1 MEQSL
6 DLISRRLPELLFK
19 GGTTNP
25 STSNERVSAHFM
37 HLWPRFCEDVLLHTR
52 SLDLSGL
59 ISVTDALEGEGFVV
73 GNELGLTGRF
83 SHNVLGAV
91 TKALSTT
98 EFSNLCFGD
107 VHSAN
112 PGSTVFPG
120 VVMLGLMPEPTRP
133 ELLAVGE
140 LKTFWT
146 LELER
151 FPVDAPVAVRRFLEP
166 HIGAYLIF
174 N

>member
-1 MEQSL
+1 
-6 DLISRRLPELLFK
+6 
-19 GGTTNP
+19 
-25 STSNERVSAHFM
+25 M
-37 HLWPRFCEDVLLHTR
+37 HSWPCFREDVLSHTR

-73 GNELGLTGRF
+73 NNGFGLTGRF
-83 SHNVLGAV
+83 SHNFLGAV
-91 TKALSTT
+91 TTTT

-107 VHSAN
+107 VHSTN
-112 PGSTVFPG
+112 PGSTVFPD

-140 LKTFWT
+140 LKPFWT
-146 LELER
+146 LEFER
-151 FPVDAPVAVRRFLEP
+151 FPVDAPVAVCRFLEP
-166 HIGAYLIF
+166 HIGTYWVF